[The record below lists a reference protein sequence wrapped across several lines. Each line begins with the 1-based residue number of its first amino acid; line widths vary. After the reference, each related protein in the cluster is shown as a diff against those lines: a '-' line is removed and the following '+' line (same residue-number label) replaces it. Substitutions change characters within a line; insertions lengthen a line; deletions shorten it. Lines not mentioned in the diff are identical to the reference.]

1 MPSPVAFD
9 ELLLEHRYRRCA
21 PRWDAGPDALLE
33 GFSYFCRNFW
43 CIRHPERG
51 KILLDLRDAQTET
64 VSLWLRERY
73 VVVLKARQI
82 GFSTLI
88 ATYAFWLTYF
98 YPDRAI
104 VLISKT
110 ERESAKLLQKAKYG
124 YRFLPEWLKL
134 RGPMRTENTQA
145 KLTWS
150 NESGIESLPSASDP
164 GRGESVFL
172 VVVDEIGYLPNSEEA
187 YAAIE
192 PIADVGGRIIML
204 GTANGEG
211 NLLHTL
217 WTNAQQQGNRYKS
230 LFFPWSAG
238 DRDQAWYDVKKA
250 ELPAWQ
256 LAQEYPDNAEE
267 AFLRS
272 GNPVFDV
279 DALRLIE
286 TQEPRARGYLWEPG
300 DRPREFVP
308 DGGALAVW
316 EFPKPKLT
324 YVIGADVS
332 EGLEHG
338 DYSSAHVIDATNRRV
353 VAAFHAHVDAD
364 LFGSDILYQ
373 LGLWYNTALIGVE
386 SNNHGLTCLT
396 ALRSLAYKN
405 IYRQHRHLQRFE
417 PRTELLGWRTTFA
430 SKALAIDE
438 LGREMRDGSLELF
451 DADTVSELRTF
462 VREGNGR
469 MHGSPFD
476 DRVMSLAIATQML
489 KWAWL
494 PEYRPNDE
502 PGPGTMG
509 YVEARMYDDG
519 FYLGDAPR
527 GRRLRRQSRI
537 GIHNVR
543 TEFGLSASE

>member
-1 MPSPVAFD
+1 MSAEVTFD
-9 ELLLEHRYRRCA
+9 ELLLEKKWRRCA
-21 PRWDAGPDALLE
+21 PAWDAGPEALME
-33 GFSYFCRNFW
+33 GFTYFCTNYW

-51 KILLDLRDAQTET
+51 KILLALRDAQAET
-64 VSLWLRERY
+64 VETWLNERY

-88 ATYAFWLTYF
+88 ATYCFWLTFF
-98 YPDRAI
+98 YPDRAVI
-104 VLISKT
+104 MISKT

-124 YRFLPEWLKL
+124 YRFLPEWMKL
-134 RGPMRTENTQA
+134 RGPVRVENTQA
-145 KLTWS
+145 KMTWS

-217 WTNAQQQGNRYKS
+217 WVGAETKTNRYVN

-238 DRDQAWYDVKKA
+238 GRTQEWYDAKKA
-250 ELPAWQ
+250 ELVPWQ
-256 LAQEYPDNAEE
+256 LAQEYPDNPEE

-279 DALRLIE
+279 EALRSYDPV
-286 TQEPRARGYLWEPG
+286 EPRARGYVWKPS

-308 DGGALAVW
+308 DGGPLAIW
-316 EFPKPKLT
+316 QFPAEKT
-324 YVIGADVS
+324 VYVIGADVA

-338 DYSSAHVIDATNRRV
+338 DYSVCYVLNAHTNEMCAMYHARIDP
-353 VAAFHAHVDAD
+353 D
-364 LFGSDILYQ
+364 LFGSEV
-373 LGLWYNTALIGVE
+373 LGELGAWYNTALVGVE
-386 SNNHGLTCLT
+386 SNNHGLTTLK
-396 ALRSLAYKN
+396 ALQGAGYRNL
-405 IYRQHRHLQRFE
+405 YRQFRHAQRFE
-417 PRTELLGWRTTFA
+417 PKTELLGWRTTVV

-438 LGREMRDGSLELF
+438 LGKEIRERTITIPDAQTLAELK
-451 DADTVSELRTF
+451 TF

-476 DRVMSLAIATQML
+476 DRTMALSITVQML
-489 KWAWL
+489 KHAWM
-494 PEYRPNDE
+494 PEYRVDQK
-502 PGPGTMG
+502 PGPGTFGWLERKM
-509 YVEARMYDDG
+509 YPPEKQARTPIG
-519 FYLGDAPR
+519 QFH
-527 GRRLRRQSRI
+527 LRTKVRQ
-537 GIHNVR
+537 
-543 TEFGLSASE
+543 

>member
-1 MPSPVAFD
+1 MTATEASFD
-9 ELLLEHRYRRCA
+9 ELLLEKRWRQCA
-21 PRWDAGPDALLE
+21 PPWDAGPEALFE
-33 GFSYFCRNFW
+33 GFKFFCRQYW

-51 KILLDLRDAQTET
+51 KILLDLRPAQENTVET
-64 VSLWLRERY
+64 WLNNRY
-73 VVVLKARQI
+73 VVVLKARQV

-88 ATYAFWLTYF
+88 ATYCFWLTFF
-98 YPDRAI
+98 YPDRA
-104 VLISKT
+104 VVMISKT

-124 YRFLPEWLKL
+124 YRFLPDWMKL
-134 RGPMRTENTQA
+134 RGPLRIENTQA

-217 WTNAQQQGNRYKS
+217 WVQSQTKNNRYVGI
-230 LFFPWSAG
+230 FHPWSAG
-238 DRDQAWYDVKKA
+238 ERDQAWYEAKKA
-250 ELPAWQ
+250 ELPPWQ
-256 LAQEYPDNAEE
+256 MAQEYPDNPDE

-279 DALRLIE
+279 DCLRALTPIE
-286 TQEPRARGYLWEPG
+286 PKARGYLWKPQ

-308 DGGALAVW
+308 DGGSLAVW
-316 EFPKPKLT
+316 EFPKPKLV

-353 VAAFHAHVDAD
+353 VAHFHGHVDAD
-364 LFGSDILYQ
+364 LFGSDILANV
-373 LGLWYNTALIGVE
+373 GAWYNQALVGCE
-386 SNNHGLTCLT
+386 SNNHGLTALS
-396 ALRSLAYKN
+396 ALRDATYRN

-417 PRTELLGWRTTFA
+417 PRTELLGWRTTQA

-438 LGREMRDGSLELF
+438 LGREIRTGDLAIPCAETI
-451 DADTVSELRTF
+451 AELRTF

-469 MHGSPFD
+469 MHGSPYD
-476 DRVMSLAIATQML
+476 DRTMSLAIAVQML
-489 KWAWL
+489 KHAWL
-494 PEYRPNDE
+494 PEYRVDQT

-509 YVEARMYDDG
+509 YLERKLYDDD
-519 FYLGDAPR
+519 FVLGEVR
-527 GRRLRRQSRI
+527 GKRIRMRRRI
-537 GIHNVR
+537 GATAV
-543 TEFGLSASE
+543 AS

>member
-1 MPSPVAFD
+1 MPVEFD
-9 ELLLEHRYRRCA
+9 ELRLEKMWRLCA
-21 PRWDAGPDALLE
+21 PPWSAGPDRLLE
-33 GFSYFCRNFW
+33 GFTYFCRNFW

-51 KILLDLRDAQTET
+51 KILLDLRDAQLET
-64 VSLWLRERY
+64 VDLWLRERY

-88 ATYAFWLTYF
+88 ATYAFWLTFF

-124 YRFLPEWLKL
+124 YRFLPEWMKL
-134 RGPMRTENTQA
+134 RGPLRTENTQA
-145 KLTWS
+145 KLSWS

-211 NLLHTL
+211 NLLHWL
-217 WTNAQQQGNRYKS
+217 WTNAGQRNSRYKR

-238 DRDQAWYDVKKA
+238 DRDQAWYDAKKA
-250 ELPAWQ
+250 ELPPWQ
-256 LAQEYPDNAEE
+256 LHQEYPDNAEE

-272 GNPVFDV
+272 GNPVFDI
-279 DALRLIE
+279 DALRAID
-286 TQEPRARGYLWEPG
+286 TRDPRARGYVWKPEE
-300 DRPREFVP
+300 RPREFVP
-308 DGGALAVW
+308 DGGSLAVW
-316 EFPKPKLT
+316 EFPKPKLV

-338 DYSSAHVIDATNRRV
+338 DYSCAFVLDATNRQV
-353 VAAFHAHVDAD
+353 VAIYHAHVDAD
-364 LFGSDILYQ
+364 LFGSDILNQ

-386 SNNHGLTCLT
+386 SNNHGLSTLS
-396 ALRSLAYKN
+396 ALRDIKYRN

-417 PRTELLGWRTTFA
+417 PKTELLGWRTTYA

-438 LGREMRDGSLELF
+438 LGREIRDAGVAIPDAPTVTELK
-451 DADTVSELRTF
+451 TF

-476 DRVMSLAIATQML
+476 DRVMALAIAVQML
-489 KWAWL
+489 KHCWQ
-494 PEYRPNDE
+494 PEYRVDQE

-509 YVEARMYDDG
+509 YIEARMYDDD
-519 FYLGDAPR
+519 FRLGAN
-527 GRRLRRQSRI
+527 GTAMRLKRKRI
-537 GIHNVR
+537 GANFTR
-543 TEFGLSASE
+543 